1 MTDLERSLEAWLG
14 SGDIIG
20 YFVAE
25 VPKGPLQTGWLE
37 QNIRSKSVE
46 GSIRSKDNQSALI
59 VPADRFVRLL
69 REDII
74 AADYSRGLFV
84 FGTAQLDEPRLIVI
98 VRDEPEDS
106 GSGQLVVALR
116 TRQRNNTKIAAE
128 LLGLTRLGARVEPQI
143 DYLEQMRADLV
154 EGLVDGFL
162 SLPIP
167 KGRLKPKEWIRGSSS
182 GSIAKEGITAGI
194 ENLGPIIARWI
205 TGLQVFEDCETPLAV
220 LFLLDTNGGLVAL
233 WDDANKI
240 AAFASMLRRGLEAS
254 IGHYTSPLW
263 LGLPENDR
271 AQWDSPRVTILS
283 SESRSPEK
291 KAARPHEEGAPEA
304 AVNLEEMV
312 KGLASR
318 LGSIP
323 IDDLERRLR
332 RVESMSG
339 FSPEDSTRGPANAQ
353 VIQRLRETAERLEA
367 VTARMRKLEARI
379 DRIAKGME

>member
-1 MTDLERSLEAWLG
+1 MTDLEGSLEAWLG
-14 SGDIIG
+14 GGDIID

-116 TRQRNNTKIAAE
+116 TRQKNNTKITTE
-128 LLGLTRLGARVEPQI
+128 LLGLTRLEARVEPQI

-167 KGRLKPKEWIRGSSS
+167 KGRLKPKEWIHGSSS
-182 GSIAKEGITAGI
+182 GSIAKEGKTAGI
-194 ENLGPIIARWI
+194 ENLGPMIARWI

-233 WDDANKI
+233 WDGASKI
-240 AAFASMLRRGLEAS
+240 AAFASILRRGFEAS

-271 AQWDSPRVTILS
+271 AQRDSPRVTILS

-291 KAARPHEEGAPEA
+291 KAARSHEEGAPEA

-339 FSPEDSTRGPANAQ
+339 LSPEDSTRGPANAQ